1 MPKFAKH
8 PNRKRFI
15 GVLTT
20 VDTPSERAPSGARGH
35 RVVLTR
41 EAAERALP
49 SLIGMGLGYTP
60 KLDGHDAR
68 RKIGVITGAEIIGKE
83 LVIEGHLF
91 ARDFPDM
98 MRELR
103 AKNGVLGLS
112 YEVSDAIV
120 EDMQARV
127 WKLTDVTF
135 TGAALLLRDKAA
147 YGRTWFRLEDQMTA
161 EEMKQLIATAERMA
175 AAAEAMQNAMA
186 RIEAQN
192 AELAQKVE
200 RIVAEVEESPRR
212 HRDTEENKRSLDS
225 AAQPPHRAESGLAGD
240 PDKAASLAMTHQQ
253 TLHAAG
259 RKTIDPV
266 IGVLLAK
273 SGVDV
278 DQKLEASALDAS
290 LATLPVEQRIAV
302 KSQLARAGLIA

>member
-1 MPKFAKH
+1 MTNEIQALALQMPAVHKH
-8 PNRKRFI
+8 PNRKRFV

-20 VDTPSERAPSGARGH
+20 VDAPSERAPAGARGH
-35 RVVLTR
+35 RVMLTR

-68 RKIGVITGAEIIGKE
+68 RKVGVITSAEIVGKDV
-83 LVIEGHLF
+83 VIEGYLF
-91 ARDFPDM
+91 ARDFPELI
-98 MRELR
+98 RELR
-103 AKNGVLGLS
+103 MRDGELGLS

-120 EDMQARV
+120 EDMKARV
-127 WKLTDVTF
+127 WKLTEVTF
-135 TGAALLLRDKAA
+135 TGAALLLREKAA
-147 YGRTWFRLEDQMTA
+147 YGQTWFRLEDQMSA

-175 AAAEAMQNAMA
+175 AAAEAMQSAVA
-186 RIEAQN
+186 RIEAQS
-192 AELAQKVE
+192 AELSGRVD
-200 RIVAEVEESPRR
+200 RIVATLENLPQR
-212 HRDTEENKRSLDS
+212 HGDMEENKRSLDS
-225 AAQPPHRAESGLAGD
+225 ALRAPLG
-240 PDKAASLAMTHQQ
+240 MTDQRVPQ
-253 TLHAAG
+253 AAG

-273 SGVDV
+273 SGVEIDKTIE
-278 DQKLEASALDAS
+278 QSALDAS

>member
-1 MPKFAKH
+1 MTNDIQALALSMPSVTKH
-8 PNRKRFI
+8 PNRKRFV

-20 VDTPSERAPSGARGH
+20 VDAPSERAPAGARGH
-35 RVVLTR
+35 RVLLTR
-41 EAAERALP
+41 SAAEKALP

-68 RKIGVITGAEIIGKE
+68 RKIGVITGAEIVGKDI
-83 LVIEGHLF
+83 VIEGHLF
-91 ARDFPDM
+91 ARDFPEM

-103 AKNGVLGLS
+103 AKDGQLGLS

-120 EDMQARV
+120 EDMKARV
-127 WKLTDVTF
+127 WKLTEVTF
-135 TGAALLLRDKAA
+135 TGAALLLREKAA
-147 YGRTWFRLEDQMTA
+147 YGQTWFRLEDQMSA

-175 AAAEAMQNAMA
+175 AAAEAMQSAVA

-192 AELAQKVE
+192 AEIAQRVE
-200 RIVAEVEESPRR
+200 RIVAEVEDLPQRR
-212 HRDTEENKRSLDS
+212 RDAEENKGSLDS
-225 AAQPPHRAESGLAGD
+225 ALRAPLG
-240 PDKAASLAMTHQQ
+240 MTNQNRN
-253 TLHAAG
+253 AAG

-266 IGVLLAK
+266 VSVLLAK

-278 DQKLEASALDAS
+278 DQKLEAAALDAS

-302 KSQLARAGLIA
+302 KAQLARAGLIA

>member
-103 AKNGVLGLS
+103 AKDGVLGLS

-147 YGRTWFRLEDQMTA
+147 SGERGSDWRTR
-161 EEMKQLIATAERMA
+161 
-175 AAAEAMQNAMA
+175 
-186 RIEAQN
+186 
-192 AELAQKVE
+192 
-200 RIVAEVEESPRR
+200 
-212 HRDTEENKRSLDS
+212 
-225 AAQPPHRAESGLAGD
+225 
-240 PDKAASLAMTHQQ
+240 
-253 TLHAAG
+253 
-259 RKTIDPV
+259 
-266 IGVLLAK
+266 
-273 SGVDV
+273 
-278 DQKLEASALDAS
+278 
-290 LATLPVEQRIAV
+290 
-302 KSQLARAGLIA
+302 

>member
-1 MPKFAKH
+1 MQVNALAVQMPKVERH
-8 PNRKRFI
+8 PNRKRFV
-15 GVLTT
+15 GVLST

-91 ARDFPDM
+91 ARDFPEM

-103 AKNGVLGLS
+103 AKDGTLGLS

-147 YGRTWFRLEDQMTA
+147 YGQTWFRLEDQMTA

-175 AAAEAMQNAMA
+175 AAAEAMQNAVA

-192 AELAQKVE
+192 AELAQRVE
-200 RIVAEVEESPRR
+200 RIVAEVEDSPRR
-212 HRDTEENKRSLDS
+212 RGDAEEKQVS
-225 AAQPPHRAESGLAGD
+225 
-240 PDKAASLAMTHQQ
+240 
-253 TLHAAG
+253 AG

-266 IGVLLAK
+266 LSVLLAK

-278 DQKLEASALDAS
+278 GEKLEAASLDAS

>member
-1 MPKFAKH
+1 MQVNALAVQMPDFAKH
-8 PNRKRFI
+8 PNRKRFV

-20 VDTPSERAPSGARGH
+20 IDAPSERAPAGARGH
-35 RVVLTR
+35 RVMLTR

-68 RKIGVITGAEIIGKE
+68 RKVGVITSAEIVGKE
-83 LVIEGHLF
+83 VVIEGYLF
-91 ARDFPDM
+91 ARDFPELI
-98 MRELR
+98 RELR
-103 AKNGVLGLS
+103 MRDGELGLS

-120 EDMQARV
+120 KDMKARV
-127 WKLTDVTF
+127 WKLTEVTF
-135 TGAALLLRDKAA
+135 TGAALLLREKAA
-147 YGRTWFRLEDQMTA
+147 YGQTWFRLEDSMTA

-175 AAAEAMQNAMA
+175 AAAEAMQSAVT

-200 RIVAEVEESPRR
+200 RIVAEVEGEP
-212 HRDTEENKRSLDS
+212 S
-225 AAQPPHRAESGLAGD
+225 AVSHQPS
-240 PDKAASLAMTHQQ
+240 
-253 TLHAAG
+253 G

-273 SGVDV
+273 SGVEID
-278 DQKLEASALDAS
+278 KTIEASALDAS

>member
-1 MPKFAKH
+1 
-8 PNRKRFI
+8 
-15 GVLTT
+15 
-20 VDTPSERAPSGARGH
+20 
-35 RVVLTR
+35 VVLTR
-41 EAAERALP
+41 EAAQRALP

-68 RKIGVITGAEIIGKE
+68 RKIGVITGAEIVGRD

-91 ARDFPDM
+91 ARDFPEM

-103 AKNGVLGLS
+103 AKDGVLGLS

-120 EDMQARV
+120 EDIQARV

-147 YGRTWFRLEDQMTA
+147 YGQTWFRLEDQMTA

-175 AAAEAMQNAMA
+175 AAAEAMQSAVA

-192 AELAQKVE
+192 GELARKVE
-200 RIVAEVEESPRR
+200 RIVAEVQDSPRR
-212 HRDTEENKRSLDS
+212 HGDPEENKRSLDS
-225 AAQPPHRAESGLAGD
+225 AA
-240 PDKAASLAMTHQQ
+240 KAASLGMTPQM
-253 TLHAAG
+253 TVPAAG

-273 SGVDV
+273 SGVSV
-278 DQKLEASALDAS
+278 DQTIEAAALDAS

>member
-1 MPKFAKH
+1 MQVNALAVQMPDFAKH
-8 PNRKRFI
+8 PNRKRFV

-20 VDTPSERAPSGARGH
+20 VDVPSERAPAGARGH
-35 RVVLTR
+35 RVLLTR
-41 EAAERALP
+41 AAAEKALP

-68 RKIGVITGAEIIGKE
+68 RKIGVITGAEIVGKD

-91 ARDFPDM
+91 ARDFPEM

-103 AKNGVLGLS
+103 AKDGLLGLS

-120 EDMQARV
+120 EDMKARV

-135 TGAALLLRDKAA
+135 TGAALLLREKAA
-147 YGRTWFRLEDQMTA
+147 YGQTWFRLEDQMSA

-175 AAAEAMQNAMA
+175 AAAEAMQSAVA

-192 AELAQKVE
+192 AELAARVD
-200 RIVAEVEESPRR
+200 RIVAEVEDQPRSR
-212 HRDTEENKRSLDS
+212 GDAEENTGR
-225 AAQPPHRAESGLAGD
+225 
-240 PDKAASLAMTHQQ
+240 
-253 TLHAAG
+253 

-266 IGVLLAK
+266 VSVLLAK

-278 DQKLEASALDAS
+278 DQKLEAAALDAS

-302 KSQLARAGLIA
+302 KAQLARAGLIV

>member
-1 MPKFAKH
+1 MPAVTKH
-8 PNRKRFI
+8 PNRKRFV

-20 VDTPSERAPSGARGH
+20 VDAPSERAPAGARGH
-35 RVVLTR
+35 RVMLTR
-41 EAAERALP
+41 AAAEKALP

-68 RKIGVITGAEIIGKE
+68 RKIGVITAAEIVGKE
-83 LVIEGHLF
+83 IVIEGHLF
-91 ARDFPDM
+91 ARDFPEM

-103 AKNGVLGLS
+103 AKDGELGLS

-120 EDMQARV
+120 EDMKARV

-135 TGAALLLRDKAA
+135 TGAALLLREKAA
-147 YGRTWFRLEDQMTA
+147 YGQTWFRLEDQMST

-175 AAAEAMQNAMA
+175 AAAEAMQSAVA

-192 AELAQKVE
+192 AEIAQRVE
-200 RIVAEVEESPRR
+200 RIVAEVEDQPRR
-212 HRDTEENKRSLDS
+212 HG
-225 AAQPPHRAESGLAGD
+225 HAE
-240 PDKAASLAMTHQQ
+240 DKQINS
-253 TLHAAG
+253 G

-266 IGVLLAK
+266 VDVLLSK

-278 DQKLEASALDAS
+278 DQKLEAAALDAS

-302 KSQLARAGLIA
+302 KAQLARAGLIA